1 MANSRLFEPLTLGNI
16 TLSHRLG
23 LCPLTRYRASNE
35 HAPTEMMVEYYAQR
49 ASVPGTL
56 LITEG
61 TFISLEDGGNANVPG
76 IYTPAQIA
84 AWKKVTDAV
93 HAKGSFIFCQL
104 WSLGRAAKPDMAKS
118 EGITIVSSDA
128 TPLTPDAEPPH
139 RLTIEE
145 IQGRIK
151 NYATAARNAIE
162 AGFDGVEL
170 HGANGYLIDQFI
182 QDTCN
187 RRNDEYGGS
196 IENRSRFAIEA
207 VQAVCAAVGSART
220 GIRLSP
226 WSVFNGMRMEDT
238 IPQFSDV
245 ISKLSGLNL
254 AYLHLVESRIAGS
267 NDIEA
272 VDKLTFAY
280 NLWDGPL
287 LVAGGLTAASA
298 RSLVDEEQPGKDI
311 VAMFGRYFISTPDLP
326 YRVENDL
333 ALNPYNRATFYT
345 PKDAVG
351 YIDYPFSDSFAA
363 KETLKPVN

>member
-1 MANSRLFEPLTLGNI
+1 MQS
-16 TLSHRLG
+16 
-23 LCPLTRYRASNE
+23 
-35 HAPTEMMVEYYAQR
+35 
-49 ASVPGTL
+49 
-56 LITEG
+56 
-61 TFISLEDGGNANVPG
+61 
-76 IYTPAQIA
+76 
-84 AWKKVTDAV
+84 
-93 HAKGSFIFCQL
+93 
-104 WSLGRAAKPDMAKS
+104 
-118 EGITIVSSDA
+118 
-128 TPLTPDAEPPH
+128 
-139 RLTIEE
+139 
-145 IQGRIK
+145 
-151 NYATAARNAIE
+151 E

-226 WSVFNGMRMEDT
+226 WSVFNSMRMENT

-267 NDIEA
+267 NDVEA
-272 VDKLTFAY
+272 MDKLTFAY
-280 NLWDGPL
+280 DLWDGPL

-298 RSLVDEEQPGKDI
+298 RNLVDEEQPGKDI

-326 YRVENDL
+326 YRVQNGL

-363 KETLKPVN
+363 K